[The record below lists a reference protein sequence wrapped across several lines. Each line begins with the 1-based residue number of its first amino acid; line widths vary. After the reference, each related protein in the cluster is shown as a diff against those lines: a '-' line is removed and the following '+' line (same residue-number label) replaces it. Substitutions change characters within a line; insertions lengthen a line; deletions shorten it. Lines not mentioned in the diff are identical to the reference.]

1 VFGNGRI
8 SSEISVATLI
18 DPAFVGG
25 TLEVL
30 AQLQAKE
37 RDDWRDAEPGKIP
50 HEMRHADLAHFKL
63 IPLAPYYDTAD
74 VAPLYLIVLG
84 PDILQRSRSRV

>member
-1 VFGNGRI
+1 
-8 SSEISVATLI
+8 
-18 DPAFVGG
+18 
-25 TLEVL
+25 
-30 AQLQAKE
+30 
-37 RDDWRDAEPGKIP
+37 
-50 HEMRHADLAHFKL
+50 MRHADLAHFKL